1 MSEDTT
7 PRKTYYV
14 NVGFYEYQ
22 SGLVPMT
29 ATDETH
35 ARKQIMTILKDK
47 KDIEIMDIFSEDQAP
62 KAPEKSKFKP
72 PAFGGEQV

>member
-14 NVGFYEYQ
+14 NVGFYEFK
-22 SGLVPMT
+22 SGLVPIS
-29 ATDETH
+29 ATDEQH
-35 ARKQIMTILKDK
+35 ARKQIMGILKDK

-62 KAPEKSKFKP
+62 KPPEKAKFKP
-72 PAFGGEQV
+72 PALGMDQ